1 MITESNTEAVSKQHI
16 RVAIII
22 YKMEEEGRSCHA
34 VGKVCGPP
42 EDGLREWSWKES
54 TSSCSPTEA
63 LGVGEQVK
71 VHRNPQRGD
80 PLGPEL
86 SIPLPTKLRFGLL
99 PTFCLAC
106 KCAAAANKSIPNH

>member
-1 MITESNTEAVSKQHI
+1 
-16 RVAIII
+16 
-22 YKMEEEGRSCHA
+22 MEEEGRSCRA

-54 TSSCSPTEA
+54 TSSCPPTEA

-80 PLGPEL
+80 LRGPEL
-86 SIPLPTKLRFGLL
+86 SIPLPTKLRLGLL

-106 KCAAAANKSIPNH
+106 KCAAALISQFPTIKSL